1 MKPDIDILI
10 VQLRDGRATTR
21 SEAART
27 LAEYPS
33 ALAKND
39 LIKCS
44 RDPNDNVR
52 YWATWAL
59 AQLGTEEALD
69 IVANQLEDADAGVR
83 MIAAKALAHHP
94 HGRAAI
100 HLLRVLDD
108 SSDNVAY
115 WASSALA
122 TLGDKVLPR
131 LLTMLGSPTWHKRS
145 AAARTIIR
153 LGREALGG
161 VRKTLKSGNKDAQY
175 WSLYILGELR
185 QREAAADL
193 VPFLASPEP
202 ELVVRAAISLGQLGC
217 RDTIP
222 RLVGLLGHRDESV
235 RLAAI
240 EALANFGDYSVKV
253 LTDLLASN
261 SHMMKVSA
269 TASLAMVGDTALKHI
284 FEKLRHESTDLRFWA
299 IRALERFDNPAIIP
313 VLVSLLDDDE
323 FDIQLAAATALKNY
337 EMSQQTAIGLISRLS
352 SPNWR
357 VRRALAESL
366 SLQQHLPIALYSQ
379 GLKSKNEDIRFWT
392 AWILGHYEGEGA
404 VDLLLPCFSDESW
417 PVRKRA
423 AESIA
428 MLGAAAAPA
437 LTARLARKN
446 SDENSRYW
454 ASRALVGIN
463 SPELLPDLIGLLDDP
478 DWSIRGNAEEALLR
492 FGEEAVPALLN
503 ALRTKKS
510 RVIRENV
517 SHCLVKMESLNCENV
532 ATLFQFREPDLN
544 YWTAWILGRRGPE
557 VVPCLR
563 HLIVEGEERVRYLA
577 LKAAAI
583 VDSSELHEL
592 CIELLDDEYVSLR
605 RIAAQILG
613 DFKVVAAVEPLL
625 RSLNN
630 AAEDLRIVILQAL
643 GKIGQMQAF
652 DALLEALDD
661 ERWDV
666 KKEAV
671 VALGQLG
678 SEEAVEPL
686 INLLEDKASLDI
698 QPFVVRALSGLND
711 PSVLPA
717 LVKLLEPS
725 KEEEVILAAVEA
737 LGRIGDAK
745 TFEHLVP
752 FLETSSWDIR
762 RATLEAIGHLGNASN
777 LEPIKNVIR
786 SEDVLLRATAQRV
799 LKQLLG
805 EERWAEYVDL
815 AVRRALVEPAEEH
828 YRKAKELRAAGD
840 RKNAAKEVRSAIR
853 CHKRARY
860 YTLLGTI
867 HLEMRRLDLARSNL
881 TKALQIEPEDPEALS
896 KLATVKIMV
905 NRPTEATQ
913 LLRKMLSL
921 PTLAR
926 PFRELAERMLERVR
940 GGA

>member
-21 SEAART
+21 AEAART

-44 RDPNDNVR
+44 RDGNDNVR

-59 AQLGTEEALD
+59 AQLGTEEVMD
-69 IVANQLEDADAGVR
+69 VVANQLEDADAGVR
-83 MIAAKALAHHP
+83 MIAAKALAHRP

-108 SSDNVAY
+108 NSDNVSY

-122 TLGDKVLPR
+122 ALGDRVLPR
-131 LLTMLGSPTWHKRS
+131 LVTMLGSSAWHKRS

-153 LGREALGG
+153 LGRDAIKAVTAVLS
-161 VRKTLKSGNKDAQY
+161 RGNNDAQY
-175 WSLYILGELR
+175 WSLYILGEIRDRSSLP
-185 QREAAADL
+185 AII
-193 VPFLASPEP
+193 PFLASPAP

-217 RDTIP
+217 RETIP

-261 SHMMKVSA
+261 SRMMKVSA

-313 VLVSLLDDDE
+313 VLVSLLDDEE

-337 EMSQQTAIGLISRLS
+337 QMSEPTAAGLISRLA

-366 SLQQHLPIALYSQ
+366 AGQVHLSVDIFAK
-379 GLKSKNEDIRFWT
+379 GLSSENEDIRFWT
-392 AWILGHYEGEGA
+392 AWVLGHFQGEKVVNMLLTCFA
-404 VDLLLPCFSDESW
+404 DLAW

-428 MLGAAAAPA
+428 MLGPIAAPA
-437 LTARLARKN
+437 LTSLLDNKS

-454 ASRALVGIN
+454 ASRALVGIH
-463 SPELLPDLIGLLDDP
+463 ERDLLPSLIGLLDDP

-492 FGEEAVPALLN
+492 FGEEAIPALLN
-503 ALRTKKS
+503 ALRTNTS

-517 SHCLVKMESLNCENV
+517 SRCLVKMEKLNCEDV
-532 ATLFQFREPDLN
+532 ATLFQFRDPDLN
-544 YWTAWILGRRGPE
+544 YWTAYILGHRGDE
-557 VVPCLR
+557 VVTCLR

-577 LKAAAI
+577 LKAAAE
-583 VDSSELHEL
+583 VDNSDIHNL
-592 CIELLDDEYVSLR
+592 CIELLDDEYLSLR
-605 RIAAQILG
+605 RVAAEILG
-613 DFKVVAAVEPLL
+613 KFRVGEAVDPLL
-625 RSLNN
+625 RTLEG
-630 AAEDLRIVILQAL
+630 AYEDLRIVIIRAL
-643 GKIGQMQAF
+643 GRIG
-652 DALLEALDD
+652 DLKALDTLLASLED

-678 SEEAVEPL
+678 SVEAVGPL
-686 INLLEDKASLDI
+686 IKLLHEKKSKDI
-698 QPFVVRALSGLND
+698 QPFVVRALSRLDD
-711 PSVLPA
+711 PTVLPA

-737 LGRIGDAK
+737 LGRIGDAN
-745 TFEHLVP
+745 TYERLVP
-752 FLETSSWDIR
+752 FLDTSSWEIR
-762 RATLEAIGHLGNASN
+762 RATLEAIGHLGKVTN

-786 SEDVLLRATAQRV
+786 SDDVLLRATAQRV

-805 EERWAEYVDL
+805 EEKWSDFVDL
-815 AVRRALVEPAEEH
+815 AVRRALHEPAEEH
-828 YRKAKELRAAGD
+828 YRKARELRTAGD
-840 RKNAAKEVRSAIR
+840 RKAAAKEVRAAIR
-853 CHKRARY
+853 CNRRARY

-867 HLEMRRLDLARSNL
+867 HLELRRMDLAKVNL
-881 TKALQIEPEDPEALS
+881 QKALQLEPEDPEALS

-905 NRPTEATQ
+905 NRPRDAAK
-913 LLRKMLSL
+913 LLQKMLSL
-921 PTLAR
+921 PSLAR